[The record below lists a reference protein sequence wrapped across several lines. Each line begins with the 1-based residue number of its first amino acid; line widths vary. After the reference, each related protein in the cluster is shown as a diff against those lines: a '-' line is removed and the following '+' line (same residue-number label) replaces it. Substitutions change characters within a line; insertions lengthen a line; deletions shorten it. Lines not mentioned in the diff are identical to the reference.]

1 MSKEKINVA
10 EVWAR
15 VEEIIRANMTE
26 SDFNEWVAP
35 IKPIDIDPQKREFL
49 IEIPTKYFYDH
60 IEKHYAHLIIK
71 AIEKITGWENVHLKY
86 RIPFHSNLRSG
97 SWEMNSY
104 GASNVSMVRPP
115 FVINE
120 PVNPLVLPG
129 MRSRL
134 LNSNLNPNMTF
145 RTFIAE
151 DERLKNVVSMA
162 MAIADSPS
170 NAFGPVALFYGDY
183 GVGKTHLVNSIGWRV
198 LEKFPHMHVFYCES
212 TTFRQM
218 FIDSFENKTF
228 SSLIDDFKNHVNV
241 LIIDDIQLMEG
252 AHKIQEIL
260 FEILEYIINSFT
272 PNKTK
277 KQVIMVSDRHPNEL
291 KQLHERLISRIKA
304 GVIIDV
310 PRPSR
315 KTRIAIIKQKLENA
329 NIHNIS
335 EEDIEYIADRVEHSA
350 RELEGVI
357 ASIAIHSFCNPG
369 VPITRD
375 IIDKILKKYSI
386 LDKKRVTID
395 DIINVVCEY
404 YGISDKELRSSSKNS
419 RIVLARHIIGY
430 ICRTYLDE
438 STIAIA
444 EKLGGKDHSSVV
456 YAQKTIANRIKHEK
470 NLQIQIE
477 EITKKLGLR

>member
-1 MSKEKINVA
+1 MNKGTINA
-10 EVWAR
+10 ADVWAK
-15 VEEIIRANMTE
+15 VEEIIRENMTE
-26 SDFNEWVAP
+26 SDFNEWISP
-35 IKPIDIDPQKREFL
+35 IKPVNIDPQKKEFL

-60 IEKHYAHLIIK
+60 IERHYVHLIIK
-71 AIEKITGWENVHLKY
+71 AIEKVTGWENVHLKY
-86 RIPFHSNLRSG
+86 RIPFHSS
-97 SWEMNSY
+97 SWELNS
-104 GASNVSMVRPP
+104 GGVNNTSVLRQHVA
-115 FVINE
+115 INE
-120 PVNPLVLPG
+120 PVNPLALPG
-129 MRSRL
+129 TRSRF

-151 DERLKNVVSMA
+151 DERLKSVVNMA
-162 MAIADSPS
+162 VAIADSPS

-228 SSLIDDFKNHVNV
+228 SSLMEDFKNHVNV

-272 PNKTK
+272 VDNTK
-277 KQVIMVSDRHPNEL
+277 KQRKQVIMVSDRHPNEL
-291 KQLHERLISRIKA
+291 KQLHERLISRIKT

-335 EEDIEYIADRVEHSA
+335 EEDIEYIADRIEHSA
-350 RELEGVI
+350 RELEGVV
-357 ASIAIHSFCNPG
+357 ASISIHSFCNPG
-369 VPITRD
+369 VPITRE

-404 YGISDKELRSSSKNS
+404 YGISEKELRSSSKNS
-419 RIVLARHIIGY
+419 KIVLTRHIIAY

-438 STIAIA
+438 STVAIG

-470 NLQIQIE
+470 NLQIQVE
-477 EITKKLGLR
+477 EIVKKLGLR